1 MLTTEKRLWYEKIFS
16 KVQWMDEYIP
26 NSACPAKHDMCEGS
40 DAALLRDVSFTR
52 CVSAA
57 KFPGVNSWCSPT
69 LCRCS
74 VAVSRLMCCH
84 IALHGEQGAAFS
96 YKSFLIFPS
105 PSEAF
110 SSLFDLSFWCMY
122 STRWPDANA
131 MGMVQIKMIIWKWP
145 KFSNNWQFP
154 TPPVPECCETIHPCR
169 GQYLRVSS

>member
-1 MLTTEKRLWYEKIFS
+1 MKRSLS

-26 NSACPAKHDMCEGS
+26 NSACPAKHNMCEGS
-40 DAALLRDVSFTR
+40 DAAPLRDAEMYSLPAVCLRQSFLVLIVDVLQH
-52 CVSAA
+52 C
-57 KFPGVNSWCSPT
+57 
-69 LCRCS
+69 

-84 IALHGEQGAAFS
+84 IALHGEQGRTFS

-110 SSLFDLSFWCMY
+110 PSLFDLSFWCMY

-131 MGMVQIKMIIWKWP
+131 IGMVQIKMI
-145 KFSNNWQFP
+145 NWQFP
-154 TPPVPECCETIHPCR
+154 TPPVPECCETIHPCW

>member
-1 MLTTEKRLWYEKIFS
+1 MKRSLAKYNEWTSIF
-16 KVQWMDEYIP
+16 
-26 NSACPAKHDMCEGS
+26 
-40 DAALLRDVSFTR
+40 
-52 CVSAA
+52 
-57 KFPGVNSWCSPT
+57 PT
-69 LCRCS
+69 LLARQNITSAKARMLHYWEMYSLPAVCLRQSFLVLIVDVLQHC

-84 IALHGEQGAAFS
+84 IALHGEQGRAFS

-110 SSLFDLSFWCMY
+110 PSLFDLSFWCMY

-154 TPPVPECCETIHPCR
+154 TPHVPECCETIHPCR